1 MKINSKTGYRW
12 VAIAYLVL
20 VTILFLLPG
29 SALPKENWFDTI
41 RLDKL
46 IHVFLFAF
54 LIFLWAKAFDPLSRI
69 TMIYLAGA
77 AILYGIL
84 IELSQ
89 ELFVPNRSMDI
100 FDIIADIAGVF
111 AGIWWLRPYKKN
123 KPL

>member
-1 MKINSKTGYRW
+1 MGKNSRIRYK
-12 VAIAYLVL
+12 VFACIYLIL
-20 VTILFLLPG
+20 ITILFLLPG

-46 IHVFLFAF
+46 IHVFLFAV
-54 LIFLWAKAFDPLSRI
+54 LTYLWMRALVSGISRNK
-69 TMIYLAGA
+69 YLVIAA

-89 ELFVPNRSMDI
+89 ELFIVNRSMDI
-100 FDIIADIAGVF
+100 YDIVADIAGVF
-111 AGIWWLRPYKKN
+111 IGAVMVRGYKKN